1 MSPDP
6 DGSTAPEPA
15 GSPAERARVAARR
28 CESAGLA
35 AEADMLFRLAET
47 LEAQDRAAAAASLA
61 RVLLSAGHVDQ
72 ARPYA
77 LDGNDPVLVARLL
90 LEAHDFGEARRL
102 LDEARRRDPF
112 DPRIASARGRLGC
125 LEKRFAEAVRDLLE
139 AALLRPD
146 GLPDGTDRRFL
157 RAARA
162 LAREDVPSWPEAVAA
177 ARELLAG
184 EAERRAPGVPWPDR
198 SAELLRSL
206 IRRRGAPSEGVLDRA
221 RRLAEL
227 PALRG
232 LDENALFAAAGAG
245 ELRRLATGSPLY
257 RSGEASGE
265 ISFVVQGALDLVRP
279 TPVGDQPMGEALP
292 GDLVGE
298 EALVGAPRTSDARAR
313 GPVTLLGFTVDFF
326 SADPDRAVWLRY
338 LRTRLARRLARL
350 NDLFKKFFPEDPRD
364 AKSARKAG
372 VAAAAEGDDRLS
384 LEDRSRSLTTVGLSE
399 SDRFLFAVFA
409 DEKSYPAEAVIFRE
423 GDAGDAI
430 YVIARGRVR
439 ISRRISGG
447 EEAFAVLSPGEIFGE
462 MALLDPGSGRS
473 ADAVVHEEA
482 VVLELSRARFDALE
496 AADPEGCAELSAL
509 LCRLAARRAVETA
522 ERLASWRVLAGPG

>member
-1 MSPDP
+1 MTD
-6 DGSTAPEPA
+6 
-15 GSPAERARVAARR
+15 SPAERARVAARR
-28 CESAGLA
+28 CESAGLSG
-35 AEADMLFRLAET
+35 EADMLFRLAEN

-72 ARPYA
+72 ARPFA

-112 DPRIASARGRLGC
+112 DPRIASARGRLGF

-146 GLPDGTDRRFL
+146 GLPDGGDRRFL

-162 LAREDVPSWPEAVAA
+162 LAPSEIPAWPEAVAS
-177 ARELLAG
+177 ARDRLLE
-184 EAERRAPGVPWPDR
+184 EATRRAPGVPWPDR
-198 SAELLRSL
+198 SADLLRSL
-206 IRRRGAPSEGVLDRA
+206 IRRRGAASEGVLDRA
-221 RRLAEL
+221 RRLGEM
-227 PALRG
+227 PALQG
-232 LDENALFAAAGAG
+232 LDESALFAAAAAG
-245 ELRRLATGSPLY
+245 ELRRLATGSPLF
-257 RSGEASGE
+257 RSGESPGE
-265 ISFVVQGALDLVRP
+265 ISFVVQGTLDLVRP
-279 TPVGDQPMGEALP
+279 TPVGDQPMGEAQP

-298 EALVGAPRTSDARAR
+298 EALVGASRTCDARAR

-326 SADPDRAVWLRY
+326 SSDPDRAVWLRY
-338 LRTRLARRLARL
+338 LRMRLARRLARL
-350 NDLFKKFFPEDPRD
+350 NDLFKKFFPEEAAAPR
-364 AKSARKAG
+364 SARQR
-372 VAAAAEGDDRLS
+372 AADVAEGGDRLS

-409 DEKSYPAEAVIFRE
+409 DEKSYPSDSVIFRE

-430 YVIARGRVR
+430 YVVARGRVR

-447 EEAFAVLSPGEIFGE
+447 EEAFAILSPGEIFGE

-473 ADAVVHEEA
+473 ADAVVHEDA
-482 VVLELSRARFDALE
+482 VVLELPRERFDALE
-496 AADPEGCAELSAL
+496 AADPEGCAELSML

-522 ERLASWRVLAGPG
+522 DRLANWRVLAGPG

>member
-1 MSPDP
+1 MTD
-6 DGSTAPEPA
+6 
-15 GSPAERARVAARR
+15 SPAERARVAARR
-28 CESAGLA
+28 CEAAGLSG
-35 AEADMLFRLAET
+35 EADMLFRLAET

-61 RVLLSAGHVDQ
+61 RVLLSAGRVDQ

-112 DPRIASARGRLGC
+112 DPRIASARGRLGF

-146 GLPDGTDRRFL
+146 GLPDGGDRRFL

-162 LAREDVPSWPEAVAA
+162 LAPGEVPSWPDAVAA
-177 ARELLAG
+177 ARDRLME
-184 EAERRAPGVPWPDR
+184 EAERRAPGVSWPDH
-198 SAELLRSL
+198 SADLLRSL
-206 IRRRGAPSEGVLDRA
+206 VRRRGASSEGILDRA
-221 RRLAEL
+221 RRLAEM
-227 PALRG
+227 PALQG
-232 LDENALFAAAGAG
+232 LDEGAIFAAAAAG

-257 RSGEASGE
+257 RSGESSGE
-265 ISFVVQGALDLVRP
+265 ISFVVQGTLDLVRP
-279 TPVGDQPMGEALP
+279 TPVGDQPMGEAQP

-298 EALVGAPRTSDARAR
+298 EALVGAARTCDARAR

-326 SADPDRAVWLRY
+326 ASDPDRAVWLRY
-338 LRTRLARRLARL
+338 LRMRLARRLARL
-350 NDLFKKFFPEDPRD
+350 NDLFRKFFPEDAAVPRGARRIDD
-364 AKSARKAG
+364 ASE
-372 VAAAAEGDDRLS
+372 VADTLS
-384 LEDRSRSLTTVGLSE
+384 LEDRSRSLTSVGLSE

-409 DEKSYPAEAVIFRE
+409 DEKSYPSEAVIFRE

-447 EEAFAVLSPGEIFGE
+447 EEAFAVLSAGEIFGE
-462 MALLDPGSGRS
+462 MAILDPGSGRS
-473 ADAVVHEEA
+473 ADAVVHEDA
-482 VVLELSRARFDALE
+482 VVLELSRARFEALE
-496 AADPEGCAELSAL
+496 AADPEGCVELSAL

-522 ERLASWRVLAGPG
+522 ERLANWRVLAGPG

>member
-1 MSPDP
+1 MTD
-6 DGSTAPEPA
+6 
-15 GSPAERARVAARR
+15 SPAERARVAARR
-28 CESAGLA
+28 CESAGLSS
-35 AEADMLFRLAET
+35 EADMLFRLAET

-72 ARPYA
+72 ARPFA

-112 DPRIASARGRLGC
+112 DPRIASARGRLGF

-146 GLPDGTDRRFL
+146 GLPDGGDRRFL

-162 LAREDVPSWPEAVAA
+162 LAPEEIPSWPEAVAS
-177 ARELLAG
+177 ARDRLLEEAG
-184 EAERRAPGVPWPDR
+184 RRAPGVPWPDR
-198 SAELLRSL
+198 SADLLRSL
-206 IRRRGAPSEGVLDRA
+206 IRRRGAASEGVLDRA
-221 RRLAEL
+221 RRLAEM
-227 PALRG
+227 PALQG
-232 LDENALFAAAGAG
+232 LDESALFAAAAAG
-245 ELRRLATGSPLY
+245 ELRRLATGSPLF

-265 ISFVVQGALDLVRP
+265 ISFVVQGALELVRP
-279 TPVGDQPMGEALP
+279 TPVGDQPMGDAQP

-326 SADPDRAVWLRY
+326 SSDPDRAVWLRY
-338 LRTRLARRLARL
+338 LRARLARRLTRL
-350 NDLFKKFFPEDPRD
+350 NDLFKKFFPEEAGAPR
-364 AKSARKAG
+364 ARG
-372 VAAAAEGDDRLS
+372 RAEASEGRDKLS

-409 DEKSYPAEAVIFRE
+409 EEKSYPSDAVIFRE

-430 YVIARGRVR
+430 SVIARGRVR

-447 EEAFAVLSPGEIFGE
+447 EEAFAVLSAGEIFGE

-473 ADAVVHEEA
+473 ADAVAHEDA

-522 ERLASWRVLAGPG
+522 ERLANWRVLAGPG